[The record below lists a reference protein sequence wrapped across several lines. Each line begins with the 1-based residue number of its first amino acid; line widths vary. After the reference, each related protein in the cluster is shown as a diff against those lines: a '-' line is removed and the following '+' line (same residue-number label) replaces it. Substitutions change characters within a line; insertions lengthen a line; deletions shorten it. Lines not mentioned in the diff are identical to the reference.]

1 MAMDILSCYGIDNDM
16 KGAVKN
22 LAGAGFVS
30 YIGKTLASQL
40 LSVIPFVGG
49 AAKATVNVSVAT
61 TVTATLGVAITK
73 ICEEYTKACI
83 ENGGSKDLMITKI
96 SDYFTVENLKKVMK
110 EISKGKDQKIVE
122 RIVKAVVDMFKD
134 TKKGS
139 RK

>member
-1 MAMDILSCYGIDNDM
+1 M
-16 KGAVKN
+16 
-22 LAGAGFVS
+22 
-30 YIGKTLASQL
+30 
-40 LSVIPFVGG
+40 IPFVGG

-83 ENGGSKDLMITKI
+83 ENGGSKNLMITKI

-134 TKKGS
+134 TKKEQGNNG
-139 RK
+139 RRQDKN

>member
-1 MAMDILSCYGIDNDM
+1 M

-61 TVTATLGVAITK
+61 TVKATLGVAITK

-96 SDYFTVENLKKVMK
+96 SDYFTVENLK
-110 EISKGKDQKIVE
+110 
-122 RIVKAVVDMFKD
+122 R
-134 TKKGS
+134 
-139 RK
+139 